1 MLTGA
6 QWQPLYYCVR
16 CSGVS
21 PSSAIEHFIFC
32 LFTCFCW
39 QWTGQKQWF
48 CMSFFFAL
56 TLQRLVAFGN
66 SHVLS
71 ISIEPKNKNKMHQ
84 PIGTAIEI
92 LSASTSSLQNRRSPH
107 YVRRTLGL
115 HFPLDSVFFFISIHC
130 SLRSSIILPICKIH
144 FCRRGNS
151 VSLCLSLSLFLS
163 IYPFGVLQWW
173 DGIMAWAACVL
184 RLLACCTNCA
194 LDLTAILFEAQGQR
208 CRFCRPSMPNRQY
221 N

>member
-1 MLTGA
+1 MWRHGGPFNMRHDNVSLWNKRNCQVTMLTGA

-48 CMSFFFAL
+48 CMSIFFAS

-84 PIGTAIEI
+84 PIGTAIAI

-115 HFPLDSVFFFISIHC
+115 HFPLDSVFFFSFP
-130 SLRSSIILPICKIH
+130 S
-144 FCRRGNS
+144 
-151 VSLCLSLSLFLS
+151 
-163 IYPFGVLQWW
+163 
-173 DGIMAWAACVL
+173 
-184 RLLACCTNCA
+184 
-194 LDLTAILFEAQGQR
+194 TA
-208 CRFCRPSMPNRQY
+208 RFDHP
-221 N
+221 